1 MGRFIDNINFF
12 VNVQKIAWK
21 GFWTYREQFIF
32 WTIAN
37 SLVILNS
44 FIAITVIYS
53 ISSGIPGWSYFQV
66 LALSGITTMAIGVI
80 DYLISPLAVVDRL
93 RTGKM
98 DMWFTKPYSYLVI
111 VSSCFGNV
119 TPFASVI
126 SGLALFTYAAM
137 HLGLQTV
144 QFVYFALLFVAGV
157 AAFLM
162 FFVMMAV
169 LSYHLFRSGEF
180 IESMEG
186 LLENAGRYPLS
197 VYGIL
202 GQFAFTLAMPIGV
215 AYYYPAEALFG
226 TLSPVA
232 LAAAAVLSIT
242 IMLVSRKIF
251 YTLLKNYSSGG
262 G

>member
-1 MGRFIDNINFF
+1 M
-12 VNVQKIAWK
+12 V
-21 GFWTYREQFIF
+21 
-32 WTIAN
+32 
-37 SLVILNS
+37 
-44 FIAITVIYS
+44 
-53 ISSGIPGWSYFQV
+53 
-66 LALSGITTMAIGVI
+66 IGVI
-80 DYLISPLAVVDRL
+80 DYLINPWEIVDRL

-111 VSSCFGNV
+111 VTSCFGNV
-119 TPFASVI
+119 TPFGSMI

-137 HLGLQTV
+137 HLGLQTM
-144 QFVYFALLFVAGV
+144 QFVYFAVLFVAGV

-232 LAAAAVLSIT
+232 LAAAAALSIT
-242 IMLVSRKIF
+242 IILVSRKIF
-251 YTLLKNYSSGG
+251 YTLLKNDSSGG